1 MNSFTA
7 LKNRIASFFRRLTG
21 RGSAPFVSRK
31 IVVIG
36 ASRGI
41 GRATVREA
49 LRRGH
54 RVVAIARTMPKR
66 PRNARLSW
74 FTGDARDTN
83 ILEQALRD
91 ADAIVITLGAD
102 APSKPTTLFSES
114 AAATVAAMKQAGI
127 TRLIQITGI
136 GAGDSRGHGGFVYD
150 KLLFPAMLAKSYQDK
165 DIAERIVAASGLDWT
180 IIRPGFL
187 TNARG
192 TNRIRALTTP
202 DEYRPGKISRASV
215 ARFILD
221 RAEHGGFTGQTPLLI
236 NK

>member
-1 MNSFTA
+1 M
-7 LKNRIASFFRRLTG
+7 
-21 RGSAPFVSRK
+21 SRK

-36 ASRGI
+36 ASRGL

-74 FTGDARDTN
+74 LTGDARDTN
-83 ILEQALRD
+83 ILEQAVRD
-91 ADAIVITLGAD
+91 ADAIIITLGAD
-102 APSKPTTLFSES
+102 APSKPTSLFSES

-192 TNRIRALTTP
+192 TSRIRALTTP
-202 DEYRPGKISRASV
+202 DEYRPGKISRISV

-221 RAEHGGFTGQTPLLI
+221 RAEYGGFTGQTPLLI